1 MKKNLTLIFNLKFD
15 FMKQAMKTTRMITL
29 GLFTL
34 CTMGLSQAT
43 FAGSKTDKPVELKFI
58 GKFKNR
64 PVFQLNLNN
73 NETEQ
78 YFINIKDEYNTV
90 LYSEKIK
97 GENISRKY
105 QLDIDDADLNSS
117 TFGVRV
123 EVTSA
128 KTHKT
133 QVYKISSHKSV
144 TENIV
149 VAKL

>member
-1 MKKNLTLIFNLKFD
+1 
-15 FMKQAMKTTRMITL
+15 MKQAMKTTRMITL

-34 CTMGLSQAT
+34 CTTGLSQAT
-43 FAGSKTDKPVELKFI
+43 FAGSKTDNPVELKFI